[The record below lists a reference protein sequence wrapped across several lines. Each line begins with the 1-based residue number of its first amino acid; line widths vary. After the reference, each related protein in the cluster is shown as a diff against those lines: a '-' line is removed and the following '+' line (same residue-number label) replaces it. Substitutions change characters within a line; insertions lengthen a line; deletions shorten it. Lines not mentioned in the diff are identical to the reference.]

1 MGYYVS
7 VDSKKK
13 VLTIDDSITP
23 NSRDQLL
30 IDTYTRVGY
39 TIRFKSEA
47 RAQKAKER
55 AEKQL
60 TVKEIEALV
69 EPYADLSEEYYR
81 IKKGKG
87 TGHGVFS
94 AKSWFKDIVLTD
106 KRFEE
111 VRKTNGKVMNLI
123 KEAEE
128 KAEAEKAE
136 KEAK

>member
-60 TVKEIEALV
+60 TVEEIEELV
-69 EPYADLSEEYYR
+69 KPHADLSEEYYR

-87 TGHGVFS
+87 VGHGVFS

-106 KRFEE
+106 ERFEE
-111 VRKTNGKVMNLI
+111 VRKTNGKVMNLV
-123 KEAEE
+123 KEAEA